1 MKEQAVFQIVNTE
14 YEEIKN
20 IKIDPEYSQLVPTQ
34 TEEEYSRL
42 IESIRDVQLYEP
54 IVINQNKVLLDGH
67 HRLRACKE
75 LGWVKIPVERKFFGD
90 VVDETIYVI
99 ETNVIRRHLTVGQK
113 TKIGMKLEEFYAEKA
128 KDELRRAGKIG
139 RDIQLGVV
147 PNETTPDFKGKAM
160 DQAAKVVG
168 LKPTTY
174 HRAKTVLEKGT
185 AEQKK
190 NLMLGKEKAS
200 TLYKNIIH
208 KEKIDTLKEEI
219 PEVITPDGP
228 FDVIVIDPPWQ
239 YGNTYDAEGDR
250 SLPSYPTMSL
260 DEIKAIDF
268 KPKDDAILWLWT
280 TNGFLHEA
288 FHLIEHWGFEYKGCL
303 TWAKDKMGLGRW
315 LRNQTEHCLLAVKGK
330 PVIDLKNQTTILHAP
345 NRGHSVKP
353 VEFYDVVDSYCFG
366 VKVDW
371 FARNTREGWVS
382 FGTLENENK

>member
-1 MKEQAVFQIVNTE
+1 LKEQAVFQIVNTE
-14 YEEIKN
+14 YEWLTH

-34 TEEEYSRL
+34 TDEEFSRL

-113 TKIGMKLEEFYAEKA
+113 AVIGMKLEGFYAVKA
-128 KDELRRAGKIG
+128 RQRQGTRTDLEETLCS
-139 RDIQLGVV
+139 
-147 PNETTPDFKGKAM
+147 NEHEVGKAR
-160 DQAAKVVG
+160 DQAAKAVG
-168 LKPTTY
+168 LTPTTY

-185 AEQKK
+185 DEQKK
-190 NLMLGKEKAS
+190 SLMLGKEKAS
-200 TLYKNIIH
+200 TLYKNINH
-208 KEKIDTLKEEI
+208 EEKIQSLKEEI
-219 PEVITPDGP
+219 PDILPPDGP

-250 SLPSYPTMSL
+250 SLPSYPTMNL
-260 DEIKAIDF
+260 DKIKAIDF

-288 FHLIEHWGFEYKGCL
+288 FHIIEHWGFEYKGCL

-345 NRGHSVKP
+345 SRGHSVKP
-353 VEFYDVVDSYCFG
+353 SEFYDLVDSYCFG
-366 VKVDW
+366 IKVDW

-382 FGTLENENK
+382 FGTLENEKNDPT